1 MRYKKTVVLLILFIS
16 LFMVNGCG
24 RRSVRTQ
31 ESTKVVY
38 LKNNIHIQQHENT
51 GEYRGSYANWTNPGK
66 GHLVIPVNTQVSMGH
81 FRSGFSIIIQSTQKS
96 ILFEV
101 NEKNVGMGAEQYWRL
116 ITSPEPVK
124 LDKLSEI
131 DRKGIQEGKAYV
143 EMTKEGVR
151 IALGYPAPHKTPSLE
166 NNTWYYWTNRLR
178 SIAIEFD
185 EKGKAKSVGQVGRA
199 K

>member
-1 MRYKKTVVLLILFIS
+1 MRYKKIVIVVLLTLFAS
-16 LFMVNGCG
+16 LLVVAGGGAG
-24 RRSVRTQ
+24 RLVSAQ
-31 ESTKVVY
+31 ESKKAVY
-38 LKNNIHIQQHENT
+38 LKNNIHVQEHENT
-51 GEYRGSYANWTNPGK
+51 GDYRASYANWTNPGK
-66 GHLVIPVNTQVSMGH
+66 GHIVIPVNTLVSMGH
-81 FRSGFSIIIQSTQKS
+81 FRSGFTIIIQSTQKS

-166 NNTWYYWTNRLR
+166 SNTWYFWTNRFK
-178 SIAIEFD
+178 SIAIEF
-185 EKGKAKSVGQVGRA
+185 GGNGRVRSVG

>member
-1 MRYKKTVVLLILFIS
+1 MKYKKIVIVVLLTLFAS
-16 LFMVNGCG
+16 LLVVAGGGAG
-24 RRSVRTQ
+24 RLV
-31 ESTKVVY
+31 STEEPKGAAY
-38 LKNNIHIQQHENT
+38 LKNNIHVQEHENRH
-51 GEYRGSYANWTNPGK
+51 EYLASYANWTNPGK
-66 GHLVIPVNTQVSMGH
+66 GHLVIPVNTQVAMGH

-101 NEKNVGMGAEQYWRL
+101 NEKNVGMGAEQYWHL

-143 EMTKEGVR
+143 GMTKEGIR

-166 NNTWYYWTNRLR
+166 SNTWYFWTNRFK

-185 EKGKAKSVGQVGRA
+185 GNGKVRSVG